1 MHAASKADWVEPF
14 YYTQMLCYHHGGI
27 SFWSTEWYNFINKKL
42 IFAYDNTGLLSLNSC
57 NILIP
62 NIPGLSV
69 KYILAVLNSSVAQF
83 FFEKKFHSVKVL
95 RSHLEQIPIPV
106 ADEKT
111 QEEIVKLVDRLMNL
125 EEISPEYKETYNIL
139 DQRIAELFSL
149 TAKEQK
155 IICNWKS
162 I

>member
-1 MHAASKADWVEPF
+1 MIIW
-14 YYTQMLCYHHGGI
+14 I
-27 SFWSTEWYNFINKKL
+27 INQKL

-62 NIPGLSV
+62 NIPELSL
-69 KYILAVLNSSVAQF
+69 KYVLAVLNSSVAQF
-83 FFEKKFHSVKVL
+83 FFEKKFHSIKVL

-125 EEISPEYKETYNIL
+125 EEISPEYKNIYTNL
-139 DQRIAELFSL
+139 DFIVAELYGL
-149 TAKEQK
+149 TQNEYEL
-155 IICNWKS
+155 ICS
-162 I
+162 